1 MLDCVSLL
9 RPQRNLNTVSQS
21 TRHLGT
27 ACHADVFFK
36 LCLSRYGMFNAVR
49 KDKSENG
56 YNWLENIIV
65 QTKVLQTMTDLF
77 LYVLSSGGP
86 PITHIL
92 KLIPFNLNST
102 SELLKKKKK
111 TNEKYSVKH
120 SNKIKFQLNLL
131 HTIKTVYKT
140 SPLPVWFLL
149 RQQSRIIAM

>member
-1 MLDCVSLL
+1 
-9 RPQRNLNTVSQS
+9 
-21 TRHLGT
+21 
-27 ACHADVFFK
+27 
-36 LCLSRYGMFNAVR
+36 MFNAVR

-111 TNEKYSVKH
+111 NKQTLNLGRTEKYYGTICPWYK
-120 SNKIKFQLNLL
+120 KDRNLDYTNL
-131 HTIKTVYKT
+131 
-140 SPLPVWFLL
+140 W
-149 RQQSRIIAM
+149 

>member
-1 MLDCVSLL
+1 
-9 RPQRNLNTVSQS
+9 
-21 TRHLGT
+21 
-27 ACHADVFFK
+27 
-36 LCLSRYGMFNAVR
+36 MFNAVR

-111 TNEKYSVKH
+111 
-120 SNKIKFQLNLL
+120 NKRKIFCETQ
-131 HTIKTVYKT
+131 
-140 SPLPVWFLL
+140 
-149 RQQSRIIAM
+149 